1 MGVFCFILTMI
12 IGIETAVFLWLLKKD
27 NTTKNEY
34 KKLIFDIL
42 NTDFKTRKIIEKNCN
57 DYLEHKV
64 INNFASKEYLN
75 NCKLILDRIKYLNL
89 INAIEQQELRE
100 NKENEKNEKTA
111 ETPTSA
117 DADKKAS
124 GKSKKKENEK

>member
-1 MGVFCFILTMI
+1 MGVFCFILCCI
-12 IGIETAVFLWLLKKD
+12 IGIETAVFLLLFKKD

-42 NTDFKTRKIIEKNCN
+42 NTDFKTRKTIEKNCN

-89 INAIEQQELRE
+89 INSIEQQEP
-100 NKENEKNEKTA
+100 KEKTA
-111 ETPTSA
+111 EAEIEKTA
-117 DADKKAS
+117 EAEKKAE
-124 GKSKKKENEK
+124 KKGNNKKGDNK

>member
-1 MGVFCFILTMI
+1 MGVFCFILVII

-34 KKLIFDIL
+34 KNLIFDVL

-64 INNFASKEYLN
+64 INNFANKEYLN

-89 INAIEQQELRE
+89 INAIEQQENKE
-100 NKENEKNEKTA
+100 NKEKAA
-111 ETPTSA
+111 ETSTSA
-117 DADKKAS
+117 DAEIKAS

>member
-1 MGVFCFILTMI
+1 MGVFCFILVLI

-27 NTTKNEY
+27 NATKNEY
-34 KKLIFDIL
+34 QKLIFDIL

-64 INNFASKEYLN
+64 INNFANKEYLN

-89 INAIEQQELRE
+89 INAIEPIV
-100 NKENEKNEKTA
+100 NNEKTA
-111 ETPTSA
+111 EAPTIVEA
-117 DADKKAS
+117 EEKAS
-124 GKSKKKENEK
+124 GKTKKKENKKEC

>member
-1 MGVFCFILTMI
+1 MGVFCFILCCI

-57 DYLEHKV
+57 DYLEHQV
-64 INNFASKEYLN
+64 INKFASKEYLN

-89 INAIEQQELRE
+89 INAIEQQEL
-100 NKENEKNEKTA
+100 KEKTA
-111 ETPTSA
+111 EAEIEKTA
-117 DADKKAS
+117 EAEKKAE
-124 GKSKKKENEK
+124 KKGNKKRGDDK

>member
-1 MGVFCFILTMI
+1 MGVFCFILTLI

-27 NTTKNEY
+27 NTTKSEY

-64 INNFASKEYLN
+64 INNFANKEYLK

-89 INAIEQQELRE
+89 INAIEPIE
-100 NKENEKNEKTA
+100 NKENEKTA
-111 ETPTSA
+111 ETPIVEA
-117 DADKKAS
+117 EKKAS
-124 GKSKKKENEK
+124 GKSKKKEIEK

>member
-1 MGVFCFILTMI
+1 MGVFCFILVLI

-64 INNFASKEYLN
+64 INNFANKEYLN

-89 INAIEQQELRE
+89 INAIEPIE
-100 NKENEKNEKTA
+100 NKENEKTA
-111 ETPTSA
+111 ETPTSVEA
-117 DADKKAS
+117 EKKAS
-124 GKSKKKENEK
+124 GKSKKKENKTQC

>member
-1 MGVFCFILTMI
+1 MGVFCFILVLI

-27 NTTKNEY
+27 NATKNEY
-34 KKLIFDIL
+34 QKLIFDIL

-64 INNFASKEYLN
+64 INNFANKEYLN

-89 INAIEQQELRE
+89 INAIEPIV
-100 NKENEKNEKTA
+100 NNEKTA
-111 ETPTSA
+111 EAPTIGEA
-117 DADKKAS
+117 EEKAS
-124 GKSKKKENEK
+124 GKTKKKENKKEC

>member
-1 MGVFCFILTMI
+1 MGVFCFILVLI

-34 KKLIFDIL
+34 KKLIFDVL

-64 INNFASKEYLN
+64 INNFANKEYLN
-75 NCKLILDRIKYLNL
+75 NCKLILDRIKYLKL
-89 INAIEQQELRE
+89 INSIEPIE
-100 NKENEKNEKTA
+100 NEKTA
-111 ETPTSA
+111 ENTTNVEA
-117 DADKKAS
+117 EKKAS